1 MLSKDAEV
9 ETYKL
14 ERDQVVKGSGR
25 STSGAS
31 SIEHHLGNR
40 LIAPTVLSSTTFELQ
55 AVRMDLLQ
63 VKGESQV
70 HRIEG

>member
-9 ETYKL
+9 DTYKL

-25 STSGAS
+25 STSCAS

-40 LIAPTVLSSTTFELQ
+40 LIAQTVLSSTTFELQ
-55 AVRMDLLQ
+55 AVRMTLQ
-63 VKGESQV
+63 VKGEFQV